1 MKYSDLKIGMKI
13 SIGFLFMVV
22 VVVIVGSV
30 GYFRLS
36 NVSDDLKGVGQS
48 RIPDLIDL
56 SQINYQRMMIRS
68 QTLEVLTLE
77 NQEEIKTQLQGIYE
91 KRQSSWQQVDKA
103 WQSIVER
110 PRFSAKGKELIS
122 KVKGEYADWRAIY
135 VELDAIIQK
144 LANVNDNKERVALFE
159 EYHKV
164 YERMVPISDRM
175 GRTFVEITDN
185 NTSNTQTICQ
195 LNEEKAH
202 NSEAVLV
209 IVVVLGVVVSIVL
222 SSTITRSI
230 TTGIKKGVSFAEI
243 VSQGDL
249 TIDVEADYL
258 SRKDEIG
265 ALARSLQAMVDK
277 LKEVVTNVLGGS
289 ENILAA
295 SLQLSES
302 SQQMSQGATE
312 QASSAE
318 EVSASMEQMS
328 ANIQQNTD
336 NAQGADKLAVLGAE
350 RISKSNEVT
359 KLSITSMREIAEKVS
374 IISDIAFQTNIL
386 ALNAAV
392 EAARAGEQGKGFA
405 VVAAEVR
412 KLAERSKVAA
422 DEIERISKKGVLI
435 SDEAGKMLDQVVPE
449 IQKTARLVQEIAAS
463 SIEQNSGAEQV
474 NSALQ
479 QLNQVTQQNAASS
492 EEMAT
497 ASEEL
502 ASQAE
507 QLKEIISYFKIDKRN
522 NATIRG
528 VATNLKQYGNAK
540 KAPVQTR
547 KVNTNAPVEKV
558 TSQGVAFKM
567 HDSNGDSGYERF

>member
-36 NVSDDLKGVGQS
+36 NVSDDLKGVGQN

-77 NQEEIKTQLQGIYE
+77 NQEEIKTQLQEIYE
-91 KRQSSWQQVDKA
+91 KRQSSWQIVDKA
-103 WQSIVER
+103 WTSVAER
-110 PRFSAKGKELIS
+110 QRFSEKGKELIS

-144 LANVNDNKERVALFE
+144 LANVNEDKDRVALFE

-202 NSEAVLV
+202 SSEIVLV
-209 IVVVLGVVVSIVL
+209 IVVVLGVVVSVVL

-249 TIDVEADYL
+249 TIDMEAAYL

-336 NAQGADKLAVLGAE
+336 NAQRADKLAVLGAE

-422 DEIERISKKGVLI
+422 DEIERISKRGVLI